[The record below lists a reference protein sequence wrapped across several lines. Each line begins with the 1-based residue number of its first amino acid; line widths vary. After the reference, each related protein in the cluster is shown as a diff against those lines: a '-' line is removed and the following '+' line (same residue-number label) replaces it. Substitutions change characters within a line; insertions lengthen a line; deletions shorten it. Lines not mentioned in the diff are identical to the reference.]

1 MVRKNSNID
10 FPKLMPKGMIIGL
23 SASISTTILGSCI
36 GAWLLH
42 SERIAEENLGYITL
56 LILLLS
62 SVTGG
67 LLTIQTVKTK
77 RLLSCLVFGGIY
89 LLSLLALTALFWG
102 GSYSGVGESALVV
115 FSGVL
120 SVALIGAKGK
130 TTTRKRRRK

>member
-1 MVRKNSNID
+1 MVRKNPNIE

-23 SASISTTILGSCI
+23 SASICTTILGSCI

-67 LLTIQTVKTK
+67 LLTIQTIKTK
-77 RLLSCLVFGGIY
+77 RLLSCLVFG
-89 LLSLLALTALFWG
+89 
-102 GSYSGVGESALVV
+102 
-115 FSGVL
+115 
-120 SVALIGAKGK
+120 
-130 TTTRKRRRK
+130 